1 LADTEKKPAQSLEGL
16 LCPNTLRSAFREAH
30 NPDLPAREGLK
41 ELLGSKRNSIS
52 SEKNPE
58 AEEFSKLE
66 RCQDLLV
73 EEFLT
78 RKQELLRLNRERK
91 NQILDFFQ
99 KRIQKEI
106 SLEDAVF
113 SRIGSPEHEALL
125 LFAHQASLFQ
135 LLQTLLIKKW
145 NDKNLLSPSKND
157 GKDQTIN
164 WQIISFLKKNSPKG
178 IIQRHDWSFL
188 KLNLYSWFSPSA
200 EVKERLRLLL
210 EGSNFQGQDGEYLVG
225 FVRFLGSRN
234 RLSQVGIHPNLVSSK
249 LTWKILLA
257 FKNFHEGKESG
268 PLLSPESTGSIL
280 VSGLKNGETLNALR
294 DLSENNMLQGVWAF
308 TDSDFERYLSE
319 IIILWESAS
328 EIPQMN
334 IHPRAALR
342 DISKDALRAVPLFQN
357 GQKTPQ
363 SAQFGG
369 CFHQANGEELK
380 DVPVLLDQIREGG
393 LLVVSSETYWP
404 TDSDTLSDN
413 LRESILRKANVRF
426 MLDLRQL
433 HGLNQERVPKSIVL
447 LEKSNSKEIRDSN
460 RPQIVKIR
468 GQASAEHLQIVWSQ
482 VLDLFQKDLVP
493 GEVFAKSLS
502 ENTENIKIES
512 MSAAA
517 AQIELRSKP
526 WITLTDPFFYESSSR
541 LRRHPNKAYALGTLI
556 KWNQKNGVAS
566 PRGIF
571 LKEEENRLN
580 AYMDNSKIEKI
591 DASMFFFIPESSLLE
606 KPDFFRSQI
615 LSAPIQFWFRLEL
628 EQSIG
633 KRVKK
638 LERISEQRLKLMPL
652 TRLFEAGALLPVS
665 SGPKRTFESLETT
678 KRRLSHLFQQPNL
691 STLDRMEIHDCI
703 LALENSIQKGIDL
716 CVEYAKFLF
725 PHFTIHRENLPLKL
739 PEISPT
745 VVLDI
750 FRHLDQMPMQQH
762 PSIHITRFKSAH
774 DFKVTNVQYEET
786 PTGSLGELKI
796 FQGMDA
802 ILKISGPTLLLRAA
816 HEEMLKKTGRSWKEL
831 SDKIFFPTDFL
842 MIQTQIREILKSIED
857 QVKQTRDMIRVV
869 DQIFCCLLG
878 LANRFEDEKSL
889 ISMKRHLNPEDQP
902 IQIQP
907 VAQKVSFSS
916 AIDLEAP
923 TEILQ

>member
-1 LADTEKKPAQSLEGL
+1 LADTDKKPALSLEGL
-16 LCPNTLRSAFREAH
+16 LCPDTLRSAFREAQ

-41 ELLGSKRNSIS
+41 ELLGSKREYAN
-52 SEKNPE
+52 SEKNLEP
-58 AEEFSKLE
+58 EEFSKLE

-78 RKQELLRLNRERK
+78 RKQDLLRLNRERK

-106 SLEDAVF
+106 SLEEAVF

-145 NDKNLLSPSKND
+145 SDKNLIFTNKSD
-157 GKDQTIN
+157 GKDQTLN

-210 EGSNFQGQDGEYLVG
+210 EGSNFQSEGGEYLVG

-234 RLSQVGIHPNLVSSK
+234 RLSQVGIHPNLISSK

-257 FKNFHEGKESG
+257 FKNFYEGKDSE

-308 TDSDFERYLSE
+308 TDSDFEKYLSE
-319 IIILWESAS
+319 IFILWESAS

-334 IHPRAALR
+334 IHSRAVLKE
-342 DISKDALRAVPLFQN
+342 ISKDAFRAVPLFEN

-369 CFHQANGEELK
+369 CFHQAQGEELK

-393 LLVVSSETYWP
+393 LLLICSETYWP
-404 TDSDTLSDN
+404 TDTDTLSEN
-413 LRESILRKANVRF
+413 LREAILRKANVRF

-447 LEKSNSKEIRDSN
+447 LEKSTSKEIRDSN

-468 GQASAEHLQIVWSQ
+468 GQASSNYLQSIWGQ
-482 VLDLFQKDLVP
+482 VLDLFQRDLVP
-493 GEVFAKSLS
+493 GEVFSKALNQ
-502 ENTENIKIES
+502 NTENLKIES

-526 WITLTDPFFYESSSR
+526 WITLTDPTFYAASSR
-541 LRRHPNKAYALGTLI
+541 LRSYPNRAYTLGTLI
-556 KWNQKNGVAS
+556 KWNQKNGVPS
-566 PRGIF
+566 PRGVF
-571 LKEEENRLN
+571 LKEEESRLR
-580 AYMDNSKIEKI
+580 AYIENSKPNES
-591 DASMFFFIPESSLLE
+591 DASLFFFIPESSLLE

-615 LSAPIQFWFRLEL
+615 LSAPVQFWLRLEL
-628 EQSIG
+628 E
-633 KRVKK
+633 
-638 LERISEQRLKLMPL
+638 
-652 TRLFEAGALLPVS
+652 
-665 SGPKRTFESLETT
+665 
-678 KRRLSHLFQQPNL
+678 N
-691 STLDRMEIHDCI
+691 
-703 LALENSIQKGIDL
+703 
-716 CVEYAKFLF
+716 
-725 PHFTIHRENLPLKL
+725 
-739 PEISPT
+739 
-745 VVLDI
+745 
-750 FRHLDQMPMQQH
+750 
-762 PSIHITRFKSAH
+762 
-774 DFKVTNVQYEET
+774 
-786 PTGSLGELKI
+786 SLG
-796 FQGMDA
+796 
-802 ILKISGPTLLLRAA
+802 
-816 HEEMLKKTGRSWKEL
+816 KK
-831 SDKIFFPTDFL
+831 
-842 MIQTQIREILKSIED
+842 
-857 QVKQTRDMIRVV
+857 V
-869 DQIFCCLLG
+869 
-878 LANRFEDEKSL
+878 KSL
-889 ISMKRHLNPEDQP
+889 
-902 IQIQP
+902 
-907 VAQKVSFSS
+907 S
-916 AIDLEAP
+916 AFLSKD
-923 TEILQ
+923 